1 MLLLAVSIVANVLVL
16 NRAIMTNSDER
27 GTADSTDIRASK
39 PIVIS
44 VTLDTRDNQE
54 SSSKLPSRAASMTPT
69 TIMPSTT
76 TSTTTSSTTSSTTTT
91 TITSTL
97 PSICSFLD
105 CMTEP
110 DPSESESSYE
120 SDAFWDSSDYE
131 PTTEDDDSDWGFNW
145 GN

>member
-1 MLLLAVSIVANVLVL
+1 MLLLAVSIVANVLIL
-16 NRAIMTNSDER
+16 NRAITTNSDER

-44 VTLDTRDNQE
+44 VTLDTRDNE
-54 SSSKLPSRAASMTPT
+54 EIHSKLPSRAASMTPT

-91 TITSTL
+91 TNYYYYIM
-97 PSICSFLD
+97 PSAV
-105 CMTEP
+105 P
-110 DPSESESSYE
+110 SESSYE
-120 SDAFWDSSDYE
+120 SGYDSSTEDVFWGSDSSDYE
-131 PTTEDDDSDWGFNW
+131 PTEVTDDSDWGFNW